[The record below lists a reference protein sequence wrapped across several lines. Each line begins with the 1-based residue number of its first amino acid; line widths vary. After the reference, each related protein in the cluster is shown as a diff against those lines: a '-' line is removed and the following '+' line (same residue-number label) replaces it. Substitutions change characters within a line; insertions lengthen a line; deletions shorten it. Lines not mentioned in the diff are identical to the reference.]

1 MIGPLQKEGLKSNI
15 FILFC
20 CFTFLI
26 CILLLMYLTF
36 KNAMN
41 FSRKAVGDDGN
52 DSDEEAKRSK
62 MVIAFFLVFAQ
73 KP

>member
-1 MIGPLQKEGLKSNI
+1 
-15 FILFC
+15 
-20 CFTFLI
+20 
-26 CILLLMYLTF
+26 MYLTF